1 MFNDILLDSLISPRQ
16 KLVWPLLSDTIP
28 DAGLVEEAP
37 QSSWRQDKEA
47 QSRAVSKTEFITV
60 FWQSSGEGLG
70 LFSKG
75 GEKASLF
82 ISAIT
87 QQTRCRAS
95 FLMLTPQ
102 GWLSCART
110 SRVSFT
116 VLPS

>member
-70 LFSKG
+70 LWYS
-75 GEKASLF
+75 EN
-82 ISAIT
+82 
-87 QQTRCRAS
+87 
-95 FLMLTPQ
+95 PQ
-102 GWLSCART
+102 P
-110 SRVSFT
+110 
-116 VLPS
+116 LPDTATMEIPPKLKKI